1 MSEAERTNPVSD
13 DRQGE
18 ARRRLDRLVARARA
32 AGLWERAWPVLW
44 RGLGVVLAFLAVS
57 WLGLWLDLPPL
68 WRMVGLGLFA
78 VLLVAALLPALRL
91 RALSRREALARI
103 DREAARGGGTA
114 HDPASSIEDTLAVGQ
129 SDPVTRALWAL
140 HQSRAAAAVARL
152 KAGRPRPHMPGHDP
166 LALRAGVLVAALAA
180 LFVAGPEWR
189 GRVAAAFDWREP
201 QAAAPSFR
209 VDGWIDPPIYTRV
222 PPLIVTM
229 SGSGGGPAGDAV
241 QRLRAP
247 VNSILI
253 VRIAGQ
259 GEAELT
265 PNAALVPVAK
275 DEKAASARPA
285 PQSATQGAAQGTS
298 QGAARD
304 NETRASLREER
315 FRLAGGTAELGIA
328 ASGAPP
334 QRLVI
339 ETIPDRPPEVRRV
352 GDLEVNGRGT
362 FNLTYRAKDDYG
374 IASAEGLVEPVKPGR
389 SLVPVPKIGLALP
402 TDATGESDTK
412 TLVDLTDNPWS
423 GARVKLTLV
432 VRDEAGQEGRTETAE
447 VVLPARAFSQ
457 PLARALAEERRRLVT
472 APDEDR
478 ARVQTAL
485 DALRIAPERFTPQPA
500 IFLGLTTAANRL
512 RAAQS
517 DEDLT
522 GVADLLWEMALK
534 IEDGDLSDAEKA
546 LRAAQDRLKE
556 AIDRNAPDEE
566 IKKLTED
573 LKQALDKFMKEFAQ
587 RAKPQNRQQAE
598 RQQQQRGQ
606 TVTPDDLEKM
616 IKDMQEAMQRGD
628 TAEAQRLLD
637 QLRNVLENLQ
647 NAEGGQK
654 SDGGMAEM
662 NRQLD
667 ELDQMSRD
675 QQDLRDETYK
685 EGQQGQQGQRPGSRQ
700 RPQAGQP
707 QGQQGQRGQQPGRQ
721 GEGQDGQQGQQGR
734 GQQGQKGQGQGQ
746 QGQGGGQQ
754 GQSTGQRQQGLR
766 QQLEDL
772 KNRMKQQGLQGE
784 EGLADAE
791 DAMREA
797 EEALGQGRNGDAVDA
812 QGRALDGLKRGAEGM
827 QKQMQQMAEGEGQ
840 GEGQQ
845 DGQSQGRQ
853 GRSGSADDDP
863 LGRPTRGRDLS
874 NGNVRVPNA
883 DESAVQRARRI
894 MEELRRKLGDPSRP
908 QEELDYFERLLRRN

>member
-1 MSEAERTNPVSD
+1 MSEAERTISASD
-13 DRQGE
+13 DRQGA
-18 ARRRLDRLVARARA
+18 ARRRLDQLVARARA

-57 WLGLWLDLPPL
+57 WLGLWLDLSPL
-68 WRMVGLGLFA
+68 WRIVGLGLFA
-78 VLLVAALLPALRL
+78 LLFVAALLPALRL
-91 RALSRREALARI
+91 RPLSRREALARI
-103 DREAARGGGTA
+103 DREATREGGSA

-166 LALRAGVLVAALAA
+166 LALRAGVLIAALAA

-189 GRVAAAFDWREP
+189 GRVAAAFDWRAP

-229 SGSGGGPAGDAV
+229 SGAAKDAV

-247 VNSILI
+247 VNSTLI

-265 PNAALVPVAK
+265 PNAALVPIPE
-275 DEKAASARPA
+275 DEKAASSRPA
-285 PQSATQGAAQGTS
+285 LQSGAQAS
-298 QGAARD
+298 
-304 NETRASLREER
+304 ETRTSLREER

-328 ASGAPP
+328 ASGSEP

-339 ETIPDRPPEVRRV
+339 ETIPDRAPEVSRV

-374 IASAEGLVEPVKPGR
+374 IASAEGLIEPLKAGR

-402 TDATGESDTK
+402 TDATGETETK

-432 VRDEAGQEGRTETAE
+432 VRDEAGQEGRTESAE
-447 VVLPARAFSQ
+447 IVLPARPFTQ

-485 DALRIAPERFTPQPA
+485 DALRIAPERFTPQPG

-512 RAAQS
+512 RAAKS

-556 AIDRNAPDEE
+556 AIERNAPDEE

-598 RQQQQRGQ
+598 RQQQQQNSQ

-628 TAEAQRLLD
+628 TAEAQRLLE

-667 ELDQMSRD
+667 ELDKMSRE
-675 QQDLRDETYK
+675 QQELRDETYK
-685 EGQQGQQGQRPGSRQ
+685 EGQQGQQRPGQRQ
-700 RPQAGQP
+700 RPQPGQ
-707 QGQQGQRGQQPGRQ
+707 QQGQRGQQPGQQ
-721 GEGQDGQQGQQGR
+721 GEGQQGQR
-734 GQQGQKGQGQGQ
+734 GQGQQGQ

-754 GQSTGQRQQGLR
+754 GQSMGQRQQGLR
-766 QQLEDL
+766 EQLQDL

-791 DAMREA
+791 EAMREA
-797 EEALGQGRNGDAVDA
+797 EEALGRGRSGDAVDA

-840 GEGQQ
+840 GEGQK
-845 DGQSQGRQ
+845 DGQSQGQQ
-853 GRSGSADDDP
+853 GRSGSGDDDP

>member
-1 MSEAERTNPVSD
+1 MLASSLVRGALFARRPREPRPNTMSEAEPTKPAGE
-13 DRQGE
+13 DRKSE
-18 ARRRLDRLVARARA
+18 TRRRLDRLVAQARA

-44 RGLGVVLAFLAVS
+44 RGLGIGLAFLAVS
-57 WLGLWLDLPPL
+57 WLGLWLDLSPL
-68 WRMVGLGLFA
+68 WRRVGLGVFA
-78 VLLVAALLPALRL
+78 VLLVLALLPALRL
-91 RALSRREALARI
+91 RTLSRREALARI
-103 DREAARGGGTA
+103 DREAARGGA
-114 HDPASSIEDTLAVGQ
+114 VSHDPASSIEDTLAVGQ
-129 SDPVTRALWAL
+129 ADPATRALWAL

-166 LALRAGVLVAALAA
+166 LALRAGILVATLAA

-201 QAAAPSFR
+201 PAAAPSFR

-229 SGSGGGPAGDAV
+229 SGAGSGAGRDAV
-241 QRLRAP
+241 QHLRAP

-253 VRIAGQ
+253 VRIAGH

-265 PNAALVPVAK
+265 PNAALVPVTKEEAP
-275 DEKAASARPA
+275 ASRARSAPA
-285 PQSATQGAAQGTS
+285 PQGSDARAT
-298 QGAARD
+298 
-304 NETRASLREER
+304 LREER

-328 ASGAPP
+328 ASGAEP

-339 ETIPDRPPEVRRV
+339 ETIPDLPPEVRRV
-352 GDLEVNGRGT
+352 GELEVNGRGT

-374 IASAEGLVEPVKPGR
+374 IASAEGLVEPAKPGR

-402 TDATGESDTK
+402 TDATGETDTK

-432 VRDEAGQEGRTETAE
+432 VRDEAGQEGRTEPAE
-447 VVLPARAFSQ
+447 IVLPARPFSQ

-478 ARVQTAL
+478 TRVQTAL

-512 RAAQS
+512 RAART
-517 DEDLT
+517 DEELIA
-522 GVADLLWEMALK
+522 VADLLWEMALK

-556 AIDRNAPDEE
+556 AIEHNAPDEE
-566 IKKLTED
+566 IKQLTQD

-587 RAKPQNRQQAE
+587 RQKPQNRQQQSE
-598 RQQQQRGQ
+598 RQQQQQRGQ

-647 NAEGGQK
+647 NAENGQK

-667 ELDQMSRD
+667 ELDKMSRE
-675 QQDLRDETYK
+675 QQDLRDETFK
-685 EGQQGQQGQRPGSRQ
+685 EGQQGQRPGQRQ
-700 RPQAGQP
+700 RPQNGP
-707 QGQQGQRGQQPGRQ
+707 QQGQRGQQPGQQ
-721 GEGQDGQQGQQGR
+721 GQQSQGQQGQDQQGQQGR
-734 GQQGQKGQGQGQ
+734 GQPGQGQR
-746 QGQGGGQQ
+746 GQQ

-766 QQLEDL
+766 EQLQDL
-772 KNRMKQQGLQGE
+772 KERMKQQGLQGE

-791 DAMREA
+791 GAMREA
-797 EEALGQGRNGDAVDA
+797 EEALGQGRSGDAVDA
-812 QGRALDGLKRGAEGM
+812 QGRALEGLKRGAEGM

-840 GEGQQ
+840 QEGQSP
-845 DGQSQGRQ
+845 GQQ
-853 GRSGSADDDP
+853 GRSGAADDDP

>member
-1 MSEAERTNPVSD
+1 MSEAERTISASD
-13 DRQGE
+13 DRQGA
-18 ARRRLDRLVARARA
+18 ARRRLDQLVARARA

-57 WLGLWLDLPPL
+57 WLGVWLDLSPL
-68 WRMVGLGLFA
+68 WRIVGLGLFA
-78 VLLVAALLPALRL
+78 LLFVAALLPALRL
-91 RALSRREALARI
+91 RPLSRREALARI
-103 DREAARGGGTA
+103 DREATRQGGSA

-189 GRVAAAFDWREP
+189 GRVAAAFDWRAP

-229 SGSGGGPAGDAV
+229 SGAAKDAV

-247 VNSILI
+247 VNSTLI

-265 PNAALVPVAK
+265 PNAALVPIPR
-275 DEKAASARPA
+275 DEKAASSRPA
-285 PQSATQGAAQGTS
+285 LQSGAQAS
-298 QGAARD
+298 
-304 NETRASLREER
+304 ETRTSLREER

-328 ASGAPP
+328 ASGSEP

-339 ETIPDRPPEVRRV
+339 ETIPDRAPEVSRV
-352 GDLEVNGRGT
+352 GELEVNGRGT

-374 IASAEGLVEPVKPGR
+374 IASAEGLIEPLKAGR

-402 TDATGESDTK
+402 TDATGETETK

-447 VVLPARAFSQ
+447 IVLPARPFTQ

-485 DALRIAPERFTPQPA
+485 DALRIAPERFTPQPG

-512 RAAQS
+512 RAAKS

-556 AIDRNAPDEE
+556 AIERNAPDEE

-587 RAKPQNRQQAE
+587 RAKPQNRQHAE
-598 RQQQQRGQ
+598 RQQQQQNSQ

-628 TAEAQRLLD
+628 TAEAQRLLE

-667 ELDQMSRD
+667 ELDKMSRE
-675 QQDLRDETYK
+675 QQELRDETYK
-685 EGQQGQQGQRPGSRQ
+685 EGQQGQQRPGQRQ
-700 RPQAGQP
+700 RPQPGQ
-707 QGQQGQRGQQPGRQ
+707 QQGQRGQQPGQQ
-721 GEGQDGQQGQQGR
+721 GEGQQGQRGQGQQGQ
-734 GQQGQKGQGQGQ
+734 QGQGQ

-754 GQSTGQRQQGLR
+754 GQSMGQRQQGLR
-766 QQLEDL
+766 EQLQDL

-791 DAMREA
+791 EAMREA
-797 EEALGQGRNGDAVDA
+797 EEALGRGRSGDAVDA

-840 GEGQQ
+840 GEGQK
-845 DGQSQGRQ
+845 DGQSQGQQ
-853 GRSGSADDDP
+853 GRSGSGDDDP

>member
-1 MSEAERTNPVSD
+1 MSEAERTISASD
-13 DRQGE
+13 DRQG
-18 ARRRLDRLVARARA
+18 AAHRRLDQLVARARA

-57 WLGLWLDLPPL
+57 WLGVWLDLSPL
-68 WRMVGLGLFA
+68 WRIVGLGLFA
-78 VLLVAALLPALRL
+78 LLFVAALLPALRL
-91 RALSRREALARI
+91 RPLSRREALARI
-103 DREAARGGGTA
+103 DREATRQGGSA

-140 HQSRAAAAVARL
+140 HQSRATAAVARL

-189 GRVAAAFDWREP
+189 GRVAAAFDWRTP

-229 SGSGGGPAGDAV
+229 SGAAKDAV
-241 QRLRAP
+241 QHLRAP
-247 VNSILI
+247 VNSTLI

-265 PNAALVPVAK
+265 PNAALVPIPK
-275 DEKAASARPA
+275 DEKAASSRPA
-285 PQSATQGAAQGTS
+285 LQSGAQAS
-298 QGAARD
+298 
-304 NETRASLREER
+304 ETRASLREER
-315 FRLAGGTAELGIA
+315 FRLTGGTAELGIA
-328 ASGAPP
+328 ASGSEP

-339 ETIPDRPPEVRRV
+339 ETIPDRAPEVSRV
-352 GDLEVNGRGT
+352 GELEVNGRGT

-374 IASAEGLVEPVKPGR
+374 IASAEGLVEPLKAGR

-402 TDATGESDTK
+402 TDATGETETK

-447 VVLPARAFSQ
+447 IVLPARPFTQ

-472 APDEDR
+472 APDADR

-485 DALRIAPERFTPQPA
+485 DALRIAPERFTPQPG

-512 RAAQS
+512 RVAKS

-522 GVADLLWEMALK
+522 SVADLLWEMALK

-598 RQQQQRGQ
+598 RQQQQQNGQ

-628 TAEAQRLLD
+628 TAEAQRLLE

-654 SDGGMAEM
+654 PDGGMAEM

-667 ELDQMSRD
+667 ELDKMSRE
-675 QQDLRDETYK
+675 QQELRDETYK
-685 EGQQGQQGQRPGSRQ
+685 EGQQGQQRPGQRQ
-700 RPQAGQP
+700 RPQPGQQ
-707 QGQQGQRGQQPGRQ
+707 QGQQGQRGQQPGQQ
-721 GEGQDGQQGQQGR
+721 GEGQQGQRGQGQQGQ
-734 GQQGQKGQGQGQ
+734 QGQGQ

-754 GQSTGQRQQGLR
+754 GQSMGQRQQGLR
-766 QQLEDL
+766 EQLQDL

-791 DAMREA
+791 EAMREA
-797 EEALGQGRNGDAVDA
+797 EEALGRGRSGDAVDA

-840 GEGQQ
+840 GEGEK
-845 DGQSQGRQ
+845 DGQSPGRQ

>member
-1 MSEAERTNPVSD
+1 MSEAERTNLERD
-13 DRQGE
+13 GRQGA
-18 ARRRLDRLVARARA
+18 ARRRLDGLVARARA

-68 WRMVGLGLFA
+68 WRMAGLGLFA
-78 VLLVAALLPALRL
+78 LLLVLALLPALRL
-91 RALSRREALARI
+91 RSLSRREALARL
-103 DREAARGGGTA
+103 DREAARSGGPA
-114 HDPASSIEDTLAVGQ
+114 HDPASAIEDTLAVGQ
-129 SDPVTRALWAL
+129 GDPATRALWAL
-140 HQSRAAAAVARL
+140 HQSRAAAALARL
-152 KAGRPRPHMPGHDP
+152 RAGRPRPDMPGHDP
-166 LALRAGVLVAALAA
+166 LALRAGLLVAALAA

-189 GRVAAAFDWREP
+189 GRLATAFDWREP
-201 QAAAPSFR
+201 PAAAPSFR

-229 SGSGGGPAGDAV
+229 SGNAAEPV

-247 VNSILI
+247 VNSTLI

-259 GEAELT
+259 GDADLT

-275 DEKAASARPA
+275 DAAAPSRPA
-285 PQSATQGAAQGTS
+285 PQTA
-298 QGAARD
+298 AARA
-304 NETRASLREER
+304 TLREER
-315 FRLAGGTAELGIA
+315 FRLVGGTAELGIA
-328 ASGAPP
+328 ASGSEP

-339 ETIPDRPPEVRRV
+339 ETIPDRPPEVRQV
-352 GDLEVNGRGT
+352 GGLEVNGRGT

-374 IASAEGLVEPVKPGR
+374 IASAEGLVEPLKPGR

-402 TDATGESDTK
+402 TDALGETDTK

-447 VVLPARAFSQ
+447 VVLPARPFTQ

-472 APDEDR
+472 APDADR
-478 ARVQTAL
+478 SRVQTAL

-512 RAAQS
+512 RAAK
-517 DEDLT
+517 DDADLT

-556 AIDRNAPDEE
+556 AIERNAPDEE
-566 IKKLTED
+566 VKKLTED

-587 RAKPQNRQQAE
+587 RQKPQNRQQQSE
-598 RQQQQRGQ
+598 RQQQQGGQ

-628 TAEAQRLLD
+628 TAEAQRLLE

-647 NAEGGQK
+647 SAEGGQK

-667 ELDQMSRD
+667 DLDRMSRE

-685 EGQQGQQGQRPGSRQ
+685 EGQRPGPRQ
-700 RPQAGQP
+700 RSQNGQ
-707 QGQQGQRGQQPGRQ
+707 QQGQRGQQPGQRGG
-721 GEGQDGQQGQQGR
+721 GEEGQQGQQGR
-734 GQQGQKGQGQGQ
+734 GQQGQQGQGQ
-746 QGQGGGQQ
+746 QGQGQRGQQ
-754 GQSTGQRQQGLR
+754 GQSMGQRQQGLR
-766 QQLEDL
+766 EQLQDL
-772 KNRMKQQGLQGE
+772 KDRMKQQGLQGE
-784 EGLADAE
+784 DGLADAE
-791 DAMREA
+791 SAMREA

-812 QGRALDGLKRGAEGM
+812 QGRALEGLKRGAEGL
-827 QKQMQQMAEGEGQ
+827 QQQMQQMAEGEGQ
-840 GEGQQ
+840 GQGQQEGQQ
-845 DGQSQGRQ
+845 PGRQ
-853 GRSGSADDDP
+853 GRSGASDDDP

>member
-1 MSEAERTNPVSD
+1 MSEAERTISASD
-13 DRQGE
+13 DRQGA
-18 ARRRLDRLVARARA
+18 ARRRLDQLVARARA

-57 WLGLWLDLPPL
+57 WLGVWLDLSPL
-68 WRMVGLGLFA
+68 WRIVGLGLFA
-78 VLLVAALLPALRL
+78 LLFVAALLPALRL
-91 RALSRREALARI
+91 RPLSRREALARI
-103 DREAARGGGTA
+103 DREATREGGSA

-166 LALRAGVLVAALAA
+166 LALRAGVLIAALAA

-189 GRVAAAFDWREP
+189 GRVAAAFDWRAP

-229 SGSGGGPAGDAV
+229 SGAAKDAV

-247 VNSILI
+247 VNSTLI

-265 PNAALVPVAK
+265 PNAALVPIPK
-275 DEKAASARPA
+275 DEKAASSRPA
-285 PQSATQGAAQGTS
+285 LQSGAQAS
-298 QGAARD
+298 
-304 NETRASLREER
+304 ETRTSLREER

-328 ASGAPP
+328 ASGSEP

-339 ETIPDRPPEVRRV
+339 ETIPDHAPEVSRV

-374 IASAEGLVEPVKPGR
+374 IASAEGLIEPLKAGR

-402 TDATGESDTK
+402 TDATGETETK

-432 VRDEAGQEGRTETAE
+432 VRDEAGQEGRTESAE
-447 VVLPARAFSQ
+447 IVLPARPFTQ

-485 DALRIAPERFTPQPA
+485 DALRIAPERFTPQPG

-512 RAAQS
+512 RAAKS

-556 AIDRNAPDEE
+556 AIERNAPDEE

-598 RQQQQRGQ
+598 RQQQQQNGQ

-628 TAEAQRLLD
+628 TAEAQRLLE

-667 ELDQMSRD
+667 ELDKMSRE
-675 QQDLRDETYK
+675 QQELRDETYK
-685 EGQQGQQGQRPGSRQ
+685 EGQQGQQRPGQRQ
-700 RPQAGQP
+700 RPQPGQ
-707 QGQQGQRGQQPGRQ
+707 QQGQRGQQPGQQ
-721 GEGQDGQQGQQGR
+721 GEGQQGQRGQGQQGQ
-734 GQQGQKGQGQGQ
+734 QGQGQ

-754 GQSTGQRQQGLR
+754 GQSMGQRQQGLR
-766 QQLEDL
+766 EQLQDL

-791 DAMREA
+791 EAMREA
-797 EEALGQGRNGDAVDA
+797 EEALGRGRSGDAVDA

-840 GEGQQ
+840 GEGQK
-845 DGQSQGRQ
+845 DGQSQGQQ
-853 GRSGSADDDP
+853 GRSGSGDDDP

>member
-1 MSEAERTNPVSD
+1 MSEAERTNSSSGDP
-13 DRQGE
+13 QG
-18 ARRRLDRLVARARA
+18 ATRHRLDRLVAQARA

-44 RGLGVVLAFLAVS
+44 RGLGVVLAFLAAS
-57 WLGLWLDLPPL
+57 WLGLWLDVSPL
-68 WRMVGLGLFA
+68 GRMIGLGLFA
-78 VLLVAALLPALRL
+78 LLLVAALWPVVRL

-103 DREAARGGGTA
+103 DREAARDGGTA

-229 SGSGGGPAGDAV
+229 SGTPKDPV

-247 VNSILI
+247 VNSTLI

-275 DEKAASARPA
+275 DEKAASARPTLQNEA
-285 PQSATQGAAQGTS
+285 RGAKA
-298 QGAARD
+298 
-304 NETRASLREER
+304 NETRATLREER

-328 ASGAPP
+328 ASGSEP

-339 ETIPDRPPEVRRV
+339 ETIPDQPPEVRRV

-362 FNLTYRAKDDYG
+362 FNLSYRAKDDYG
-374 IASAEGLVEPVKPGR
+374 IASAEGLVEPLKAGR
-389 SLVPVPKIGLALP
+389 SLVPVPKIALALP
-402 TDATGESDTK
+402 ADATGETDTK

-423 GARVKLTLV
+423 GARVRLTLV

-447 VVLPARAFSQ
+447 IVLPARPFSQ

-472 APDEDR
+472 APDADR
-478 ARVQTAL
+478 GRVQTAL

-500 IFLGLTTAANRL
+500 IFLGLTTAASRL
-512 RAAQS
+512 RAAKS

-556 AIDRNAPDEE
+556 AIERNAPDEE
-566 IKKLTED
+566 VKKLTED

-587 RAKPQNRQQAE
+587 RAKPQNRQQSE
-598 RQQQQRGQ
+598 RQQQRQNGQ

-628 TAEAQRLLD
+628 TAEAQRLLE

-667 ELDQMSRD
+667 ELDKMSRE
-675 QQDLRDETYK
+675 QQELRDETYK
-685 EGQQGQQGQRPGSRQ
+685 EGQQGQQRPGQRQ
-700 RPQAGQP
+700 RPQP
-707 QGQQGQRGQQPGRQ
+707 GQQGQRGQQPGQQ
-721 GEGQDGQQGQQGR
+721 GEGQEGQQGQQGR
-734 GQQGQKGQGQGQ
+734 GQQGQRGQGQGQ
-746 QGQGGGQQ
+746 QGQGSGQQ
-754 GQSTGQRQQGLR
+754 GQNMGQRQQGLR
-766 QQLEDL
+766 EQLQDL

-784 EGLADAE
+784 EGLSDAE
-791 DAMREA
+791 EAMREA
-797 EEALGQGRNGDAVDA
+797 EESLGQGRNGEAVDA

-840 GEGQQ
+840 GQGEGQQ
-845 DGQSQGRQ
+845 DGQSQGQQ

>member
-1 MSEAERTNPVSD
+1 MSEAERTNSSSGDP
-13 DRQGE
+13 QG
-18 ARRRLDRLVARARA
+18 ATRHRLDRLVAQARA

-44 RGLGVVLAFLAVS
+44 RGLGVVLAFLAAS
-57 WLGLWLDLPPL
+57 WLGLWLDVSPL
-68 WRMVGLGLFA
+68 GRMIGLGLFA
-78 VLLVAALLPALRL
+78 LLLVAALWPVVRL

-129 SDPVTRALWAL
+129 SDPVTRALWAM

-166 LALRAGVLVAALAA
+166 LALRAGVLVVALAA

-229 SGSGGGPAGDAV
+229 SGTPKDTV

-247 VNSILI
+247 VNSTLI

-275 DEKAASARPA
+275 DEKAASARPTL
-285 PQSATQGAAQGTS
+285 QNETRGAKA
-298 QGAARD
+298 
-304 NETRASLREER
+304 NETRATLREER

-328 ASGAPP
+328 ASGSEP

-339 ETIPDRPPEVRRV
+339 ETIPDQPPEVRRV

-362 FNLTYRAKDDYG
+362 FNLSYRAKDDYG
-374 IASAEGLVEPVKPGR
+374 IASAEGLVEPLKAGR
-389 SLVPVPKIGLALP
+389 SLVPVPKIALALP
-402 TDATGESDTK
+402 ADATGETDTK

-423 GARVKLTLV
+423 GARVRLTLV

-447 VVLPARAFSQ
+447 IVLPARPFSQ

-472 APDEDR
+472 APDADR
-478 ARVQTAL
+478 GRVQTAL

-500 IFLGLTTAANRL
+500 IFLGLTTAASRL
-512 RAAQS
+512 RAAKS

-556 AIDRNAPDEE
+556 AIERNAPDEE
-566 IKKLTED
+566 VKKLTED

-587 RAKPQNRQQAE
+587 RAKPQNRQQSE
-598 RQQQQRGQ
+598 RQQQQQNGQ

-628 TAEAQRLLD
+628 TAEAQRLLE

-667 ELDQMSRD
+667 ELDKMSRE
-675 QQDLRDETYK
+675 QQELRDETYK
-685 EGQQGQQGQRPGSRQ
+685 EGQQGQQRPGQRQ
-700 RPQAGQP
+700 RPQP
-707 QGQQGQRGQQPGRQ
+707 GQQGQRGQQPGQQ
-721 GEGQDGQQGQQGR
+721 GEGQEGQQGQQGR
-734 GQQGQKGQGQGQ
+734 GQQGQRGQGQGQ
-746 QGQGGGQQ
+746 QGQGSGQQ
-754 GQSTGQRQQGLR
+754 GQNMGQRQQGLR
-766 QQLEDL
+766 EQLQDL

-784 EGLADAE
+784 EGLSDAE
-791 DAMREA
+791 EAMREA
-797 EEALGQGRNGDAVDA
+797 EESLGQGRNGEAVDA

-827 QKQMQQMAEGEGQ
+827 HKQMQQMAEGEGQ
-840 GEGQQ
+840 GQGEGQQ
-845 DGQSQGRQ
+845 DGQSQGQQ

>member
-1 MSEAERTNPVSD
+1 MSEAERTISASD
-13 DRQGE
+13 DRQGA
-18 ARRRLDRLVARARA
+18 ARRRLDQLVARARA

-57 WLGLWLDLPPL
+57 WLGVWLDLSPL
-68 WRMVGLGLFA
+68 WRIVGLGLFA
-78 VLLVAALLPALRL
+78 LLFVAALLPALRL
-91 RALSRREALARI
+91 RPLSRREALARI
-103 DREAARGGGTA
+103 DREATRQGGSA

-189 GRVAAAFDWREP
+189 GRVAAAFDWRAP

-229 SGSGGGPAGDAV
+229 SGAAKDAV

-247 VNSILI
+247 VNSTLI

-265 PNAALVPVAK
+265 PNAALVPIPK
-275 DEKAASARPA
+275 DEKAASSRPA
-285 PQSATQGAAQGTS
+285 LQSGAQAS
-298 QGAARD
+298 
-304 NETRASLREER
+304 ETRTSLREER

-328 ASGAPP
+328 ASGSEP

-339 ETIPDRPPEVRRV
+339 ETIPDHAPEVSRV

-374 IASAEGLVEPVKPGR
+374 IASAEGVIEPLKAGR

-402 TDATGESDTK
+402 TDATGETETK

-432 VRDEAGQEGRTETAE
+432 VRDEAGQEGRTESAE
-447 VVLPARAFSQ
+447 IVLPARPFTQ

-485 DALRIAPERFTPQPA
+485 DALRIAPERFTPQPG

-512 RAAQS
+512 RAAKS

-556 AIDRNAPDEE
+556 AIERNAPDEE

-598 RQQQQRGQ
+598 RQQQQQNSQ

-628 TAEAQRLLD
+628 TAEAQRLLE

-667 ELDQMSRD
+667 ELDKMSRE
-675 QQDLRDETYK
+675 QQELRDETYK
-685 EGQQGQQGQRPGSRQ
+685 EGQQGQQRPGQRQ
-700 RPQAGQP
+700 RPQPGQ
-707 QGQQGQRGQQPGRQ
+707 QQGQRGQQPGQQ
-721 GEGQDGQQGQQGR
+721 GEGQQGQRGQGQQGQ
-734 GQQGQKGQGQGQ
+734 QGQGQ

-754 GQSTGQRQQGLR
+754 GQSMGQRQQGLR
-766 QQLEDL
+766 EQLQDL

-791 DAMREA
+791 EAMREA
-797 EEALGQGRNGDAVDA
+797 EEALGRGRSGDAVDA

-840 GEGQQ
+840 GEGQK
-845 DGQSQGRQ
+845 DGQSQGQQ
-853 GRSGSADDDP
+853 GRSGSGDDDP

>member
-1 MSEAERTNPVSD
+1 MSEAERTISERD
-13 DRQGE
+13 GRQG
-18 ARRRLDRLVARARA
+18 AAGRLDRLVAQARA
-32 AGLWERAWPVLW
+32 AGLWERVWPVLW
-44 RGLGVVLAFLAVS
+44 RGFGVGLAFLAVS

-68 WRMVGLGLFA
+68 WRMAGLGLFA
-78 VLLVAALLPALRL
+78 ILLVFALLPALRL
-91 RALSRREALARI
+91 KRLSRREALARI
-103 DREAARGGGTA
+103 DREAAREGGLA
-114 HDPASSIEDTLAVGQ
+114 HDPASAIEDTLAVGQ
-129 SDPVTRALWAL
+129 TDPATRALWAL

-152 KAGRPRPHMPGHDP
+152 RAGRPRPDMPGHDP
-166 LALRAGVLVAALAA
+166 LALRAGLLVAALAA

-189 GRVAAAFDWREP
+189 GRVSAAFDWREP
-201 QAAAPSFR
+201 PAAAPSFR

-222 PPLIVTM
+222 PPLIVAM
-229 SGSGGGPAGDAV
+229 SGNAADPV

-247 VNSILI
+247 VNSTLI

-275 DEKAASARPA
+275 DESAPSRAAPA
-285 PQSATQGAAQGTS
+285 PQAS
-298 QGAARD
+298 AARA
-304 NETRASLREER
+304 TLREER
-315 FRLAGGTAELGIA
+315 FRLVGGTAELGIA
-328 ASGAPP
+328 ASGSEP

-339 ETIPDRPPEVRRV
+339 ETIPDRPPEVQQV
-352 GDLEVNGRGT
+352 GGLEVNGRGT

-374 IASAEGLVEPVKPGR
+374 IASAEGLVEPLKAGR

-402 TDATGESDTK
+402 ADALGETDTK

-432 VRDEAGQEGRTETAE
+432 VRDEAGQEGRTQPAE
-447 VVLPARAFSQ
+447 IVLPARVFTQ

-512 RAAQS
+512 RAAKT
-517 DEDLT
+517 DADLT

-556 AIDRNAPDEE
+556 AIERNAPDEE
-566 IKKLTED
+566 VKKLTED

-587 RAKPQNRQQAE
+587 RQKPQNRQQQSE
-598 RQQQQRGQ
+598 RQQQQQKGGQ

-628 TAEAQRLLD
+628 TAEAQRLLE

-647 NAEGGQK
+647 SAENGQK

-667 ELDQMSRD
+667 DLDRMSRE

-685 EGQQGQQGQRPGSRQ
+685 EGQQGQRPGPRQ
-700 RPQAGQP
+700 RQQNGQQ
-707 QGQQGQRGQQPGRQ
+707 QGQQGQRGQQPGQRGQ
-721 GEGQDGQQGQQGR
+721 GEEGQQGQQGR
-734 GQQGQKGQGQGQ
+734 GQQGQQGQGQGQ
-746 QGQGGGQQ
+746 RGQQ
-754 GQSTGQRQQGLR
+754 GQNMGQRQQGLR
-766 QQLEDL
+766 EQLQDL
-772 KNRMKQQGLQGE
+772 KERMKQQGLQGE

-791 DAMREA
+791 GAMREA

-812 QGRALDGLKRGAEGM
+812 QGRALDGLKRGAEGL
-827 QKQMQQMAEGEGQ
+827 QQQMQQMAEGEGQ
-840 GEGQQ
+840 GQQEGQSP
-845 DGQSQGRQ
+845 GQQ
-853 GRSGSADDDP
+853 GRSGASDDDP

>member
-1 MSEAERTNPVSD
+1 MSEAERTISVSD

-18 ARRRLDRLVARARA
+18 ARRRLDRLVGRARA
-32 AGLWERAWPVLW
+32 AGLWERVWPVLW
-44 RGLGVVLAFLAVS
+44 RGLGVALAFLAVS
-57 WLGLWLDLPPL
+57 WLGLWLDLSPL

-78 VLLVAALLPALRL
+78 VLFVAALLPAFRL

-103 DREAARGGGTA
+103 DREAARQGGSV

-166 LALRAGVLVAALAA
+166 LALRAGILVAALAA

-189 GRVAAAFDWREP
+189 GRVAAAFDWRAP

-229 SGSGGGPAGDAV
+229 SGATKDAV

-247 VNSILI
+247 VNSTLI

-265 PNAALVPVAK
+265 PNAALVPVPR
-275 DEKAASARPA
+275 DEKAAPGRPA
-285 PQSATQGAAQGTS
+285 PQGVAQNSAKG
-298 QGAARD
+298 
-304 NETRASLREER
+304 NETRTSLREER

-328 ASGAPP
+328 ASGSEP

-339 ETIPDRPPEVRRV
+339 EAIPDQPPEVRRV

-362 FNLTYRAKDDYG
+362 FNLSYRAKDDYG
-374 IASAEGLVEPVKPGR
+374 IASADGLVEPLKAGR
-389 SLVPVPKIGLALP
+389 SLVPVPKIALALP
-402 TDATGESDTK
+402 TDATGETDTK

-447 VVLPARAFSQ
+447 IVLPARPFSQ

-478 ARVQTAL
+478 DRVQTAL
-485 DALRIAPERFTPQPA
+485 DALRIAPERFTPQPG

-512 RAAQS
+512 RAAKS

-522 GVADLLWEMALK
+522 NVADLLWEMALK

-587 RAKPQNRQQAE
+587 RAKPQRQQQSE
-598 RQQQQRGQ
+598 RQQQQQGGQ

-647 NAEGGQK
+647 NAESGQK

-667 ELDQMSRD
+667 ELDKMSRE
-675 QQDLRDETYK
+675 QQELRDETYK
-685 EGQQGQQGQRPGSRQ
+685 EGQQGQQRPGQRQ
-700 RPQAGQP
+700 RPQPGQQ
-707 QGQQGQRGQQPGRQ
+707 QGQQGQRGQQPGQQ
-721 GEGQDGQQGQQGR
+721 GEGQEGQQGQQGR
-734 GQQGQKGQGQGQ
+734 GQQGQRGQGQGQ
-746 QGQGGGQQ
+746 QGQSGGQQ
-754 GQSTGQRQQGLR
+754 GQNMGQRQQGLR
-766 QQLEDL
+766 EQLQDL

-791 DAMREA
+791 EAMREA
-797 EEALGQGRNGDAVDA
+797 EEALGRGRNGDAVDA

-853 GRSGSADDDP
+853 GRSGSSDDDP

>member
-1 MSEAERTNPVSD
+1 MSEADRTNSVSD

-44 RGLGVVLAFLAVS
+44 RGLGVALAFLAVS
-57 WLGLWLDLPPL
+57 WLGLWLDLSPL
-68 WRMVGLGLFA
+68 GRMVGLGLFA
-78 VLLVAALLPALRL
+78 LLFVAALLPALRL
-91 RALSRREALARI
+91 RSLSRREALARI
-103 DREAARGGGTA
+103 DREAARQGGSA

-152 KAGRPRPHMPGHDP
+152 KAGHPRPHMPGHDP
-166 LALRAGVLVAALAA
+166 LALRAGILVATLAA

-229 SGSGGGPAGDAV
+229 SGTAKEAV

-247 VNSILI
+247 VNSTLI

-265 PNAALVPVAK
+265 PNAALVPIPR
-275 DEKAASARPA
+275 DEKAAPNRPA
-285 PQSATQGAAQGTS
+285 PQGAPQNGGQNGGKS
-298 QGAARD
+298 S
-304 NETRASLREER
+304 ETRASLREER

-328 ASGAPP
+328 ASGSEPH
-334 QRLVI
+334 RLVI
-339 ETIPDRPPEVRRV
+339 ETIPDRPPEVSRV

-362 FNLTYRAKDDYG
+362 FNITYRAKDDYG
-374 IASAEGLVEPVKPGR
+374 IASAEGLIEPLKAGR
-389 SLVPVPKIGLALP
+389 SLVPVPKIALALP
-402 TDATGESDTK
+402 TDATGETETK

-447 VVLPARAFSQ
+447 IVLPARPFSQ

-512 RAAQS
+512 RAAKS

-522 GVADLLWEMALK
+522 NVADLLWEMALK

-587 RAKPQNRQQAE
+587 RAKPQRQPQAE
-598 RQQQQRGQ
+598 RRQQQGGQ

-647 NAEGGQK
+647 NAERGQK

-667 ELDQMSRD
+667 ELDKMSRD

-685 EGQQGQQGQRPGSRQ
+685 EGQQGQQRPGQRQ
-700 RPQAGQP
+700 RPQPGQQ
-707 QGQQGQRGQQPGRQ
+707 QGQQGQRGQQPGQQ
-721 GEGQDGQQGQQGR
+721 GEGQQGQR
-734 GQQGQKGQGQGQ
+734 GQGQQGQGQ

-754 GQSTGQRQQGLR
+754 GQNMGQRQQGLR
-766 QQLEDL
+766 EQLQDL

-791 DAMREA
+791 EAMREA
-797 EEALGQGRNGDAVDA
+797 EEALGRGRNGDAVDA

-894 MEELRRKLGDPSRP
+894 MEELRRKLGDSSRP

>member
-1 MSEAERTNPVSD
+1 MSEAERTISASD
-13 DRQGE
+13 DRQGA
-18 ARRRLDRLVARARA
+18 ARRRLDQLVARARA

-57 WLGLWLDLPPL
+57 WLGVWLDLSPL
-68 WRMVGLGLFA
+68 WRIVGLGLFA
-78 VLLVAALLPALRL
+78 LLFVAALLPALRL
-91 RALSRREALARI
+91 RPLSRREALARI
-103 DREAARGGGTA
+103 DREATRQGGSA

-189 GRVAAAFDWREP
+189 GRVAAAFDWRAP

-229 SGSGGGPAGDAV
+229 SGAAKDAV

-247 VNSILI
+247 VNSTLI

-265 PNAALVPVAK
+265 PNAALVPIPK
-275 DEKAASARPA
+275 DEKAASSRPA
-285 PQSATQGAAQGTS
+285 LQSGAQAS
-298 QGAARD
+298 
-304 NETRASLREER
+304 ETRTSLREER

-328 ASGAPP
+328 ASGSEP

-339 ETIPDRPPEVRRV
+339 ETIPDRAPEVSRV

-374 IASAEGLVEPVKPGR
+374 IASAEGLIEPLKAGR

-402 TDATGESDTK
+402 TDATGETETK

-447 VVLPARAFSQ
+447 IVLPARPFTQ

-485 DALRIAPERFTPQPA
+485 DALRIAPERFTPQPG

-512 RAAQS
+512 RAAKS

-556 AIDRNAPDEE
+556 AIERNAPDEE

-598 RQQQQRGQ
+598 RQQQQQNSQ

-628 TAEAQRLLD
+628 TAEAQRLLE

-667 ELDQMSRD
+667 ELDKMSRE
-675 QQDLRDETYK
+675 QQELRDETYK
-685 EGQQGQQGQRPGSRQ
+685 EGQQGQQRPGQRQ
-700 RPQAGQP
+700 RPQPGQ
-707 QGQQGQRGQQPGRQ
+707 QQGQRGQQPGQQ
-721 GEGQDGQQGQQGR
+721 GEGQQGQRGQGQQGQ
-734 GQQGQKGQGQGQ
+734 QGQGQ

-754 GQSTGQRQQGLR
+754 GQSMGQRQQGLR
-766 QQLEDL
+766 EQLQDL

-791 DAMREA
+791 EAMREA
-797 EEALGQGRNGDAVDA
+797 EEALGRGRSGDAVDA

-840 GEGQQ
+840 GEGQK
-845 DGQSQGRQ
+845 DGQSQGQQ
-853 GRSGSADDDP
+853 GRSGSGDDDP

>member
-1 MSEAERTNPVSD
+1 MSEAERTISASD
-13 DRQGE
+13 DSQDEARQGE

-44 RGLGVVLAFLAVS
+44 RGLGVALAFLAVS
-57 WLGLWLDLPPL
+57 WLGLWLDLTPP
-68 WRMVGLGLFA
+68 WRMAGLALFA
-78 VLLVAALLPALRL
+78 LLFVAALWPAARL

-103 DREAARGGGTA
+103 DREAARGGGSA
-114 HDPASSIEDTLAVGQ
+114 HDPASAIEDTLAVGQ
-129 SDPVTRALWAL
+129 TDPVTRALWAL
-140 HQSRAAAAVARL
+140 HQSRAGAAVARL

-229 SGSGGGPAGDAV
+229 SGAAKDPV

-247 VNSILI
+247 VNSTLI

-265 PNAALVPVAK
+265 PNAALVAIPR
-275 DEKAASARPA
+275 DEKAGPARPA
-285 PQSATQGAAQGTS
+285 PQGAAKGDVK
-298 QGAARD
+298 GG
-304 NETRASLREER
+304 ETRTSLREER
-315 FRLAGGTAELGIA
+315 FRLVGGTAELGIA
-328 ASGAPP
+328 ASGSEP

-339 ETIPDRPPEVRRV
+339 ETIPDRPPEVSRV

-362 FNLTYRAKDDYG
+362 FNLTYRARDDYG
-374 IASAEGLVEPVKPGR
+374 IASAEGLVEPLKAGR
-389 SLVPVPKIGLALP
+389 SLVPVPKIPLALP
-402 TDATGESDTK
+402 TDATGETETK

-447 VVLPARAFSQ
+447 IVLPARPFSQ

-472 APDEDR
+472 APDADR

-485 DALRIAPERFTPQPA
+485 DALRIAPDRFTPQPA

-512 RAAQS
+512 RAARS
-517 DEDLT
+517 DGDLT

-587 RAKPQNRQQAE
+587 RAKPQRPQQAE
-598 RQQQQRGQ
+598 RQQQQQQGGQ

-616 IKDMQEAMQRGD
+616 IKDMQEAMKRGD

-647 NAEGGQK
+647 NAENGP
-654 SDGGMAEM
+654 SSEGGMAEM

-667 ELDQMSRD
+667 ELDKMSRE

-685 EGQQGQQGQRPGSRQ
+685 EGQQGQRPGQRQ
-700 RPQAGQP
+700 RPQPGQQ
-707 QGQQGQRGQQPGRQ
+707 QGQQGQRGQQPGQQ

-734 GQQGQKGQGQGQ
+734 GQQGQQGQGQGQ
-746 QGQGGGQQ
+746 RGQQ
-754 GQSTGQRQQGLR
+754 GQSMGQRQQGLR
-766 QQLEDL
+766 EQLQDL

-791 DAMREA
+791 EAMREA
-797 EEALGQGRNGDAVDA
+797 EEALGRGRSGDAVDA

-827 QKQMQQMAEGEGQ
+827 QKQMQQMAEGQ

>member
-1 MSEAERTNPVSD
+1 MSEAERTNSSSGDP
-13 DRQGE
+13 QG
-18 ARRRLDRLVARARA
+18 ATRHRLDRLVAQARA

-44 RGLGVVLAFLAVS
+44 RGLGVVLAFLAAS
-57 WLGLWLDLPPL
+57 WLGLWLDVSPL
-68 WRMVGLGLFA
+68 GRMIGLGLFA
-78 VLLVAALLPALRL
+78 LLLVAALWPVVRL

-229 SGSGGGPAGDAV
+229 SGTPKDPV

-247 VNSILI
+247 VNSTLI

-275 DEKAASARPA
+275 DEKAASARPTLQNEA
-285 PQSATQGAAQGTS
+285 RGAKA
-298 QGAARD
+298 
-304 NETRASLREER
+304 NETRATLREER

-328 ASGAPP
+328 ASGSEP

-339 ETIPDRPPEVRRV
+339 ETIPDQPPEVRRV

-362 FNLTYRAKDDYG
+362 FNLSYRAKDDYG
-374 IASAEGLVEPVKPGR
+374 IASAEGLVEPLKAGR
-389 SLVPVPKIGLALP
+389 SLVPVPKITLALP
-402 TDATGESDTK
+402 ADATGETDTK

-423 GARVKLTLV
+423 GARVKLTLL

-447 VVLPARAFSQ
+447 IVLPARPFSQ

-472 APDEDR
+472 APDDDR
-478 ARVQTAL
+478 GRVQTAL

-500 IFLGLTTAANRL
+500 IFLGLTTAASRL
-512 RAAQS
+512 RAAKS

-556 AIDRNAPDEE
+556 AIERNAPDEE
-566 IKKLTED
+566 VKKLTED

-587 RAKPQNRQQAE
+587 RAKPQNRQQSE
-598 RQQQQRGQ
+598 RQQQQQNGQ

-628 TAEAQRLLD
+628 TAEAQRLLE

-667 ELDQMSRD
+667 ELDKMSRE
-675 QQDLRDETYK
+675 QQELRDETYK
-685 EGQQGQQGQRPGSRQ
+685 EGQQGQQRPGQRQ
-700 RPQAGQP
+700 RPQP
-707 QGQQGQRGQQPGRQ
+707 GQQGQRGQQPGQQ
-721 GEGQDGQQGQQGR
+721 GEGQEGQQGQQGR
-734 GQQGQKGQGQGQ
+734 GQQGQRGQGQGQ

-754 GQSTGQRQQGLR
+754 GQNMGQRQQGLR
-766 QQLEDL
+766 EQLQDL

-784 EGLADAE
+784 EGLSDAE
-791 DAMREA
+791 EAMREA
-797 EEALGQGRNGDAVDA
+797 EESLGQGRNGEAVDA

-840 GEGQQ
+840 GQGEGQQ
-845 DGQSQGRQ
+845 DGQSQGQQ

>member
-1 MSEAERTNPVSD
+1 MSEPERTISASD
-13 DRQGE
+13 DRQSA
-18 ARRRLDRLVARARA
+18 ARRRLDQLVARARA

-57 WLGLWLDLPPL
+57 WLGLWLDLLPL
-68 WRMVGLGLFA
+68 WRIVGLGLFA
-78 VLLVAALLPALRL
+78 LLFFAALLPALRL
-91 RALSRREALARI
+91 RPLSRREALARI
-103 DREAARGGGTA
+103 DREATRQGGSA

-189 GRVAAAFDWREP
+189 GRVAAAFDWRAP

-229 SGSGGGPAGDAV
+229 SGAAKDAV

-247 VNSILI
+247 VNSTLI

-265 PNAALVPVAK
+265 PNAALVPIPK
-275 DEKAASARPA
+275 DEKAASSRPA
-285 PQSATQGAAQGTS
+285 LQSGAQAS
-298 QGAARD
+298 
-304 NETRASLREER
+304 ETRTSLREER

-328 ASGAPP
+328 ASGSEP

-339 ETIPDRPPEVRRV
+339 ETIPDRAPEVSRV

-374 IASAEGLVEPVKPGR
+374 IASAEGLIEPLKAGR

-402 TDATGESDTK
+402 TDATGETETK

-447 VVLPARAFSQ
+447 IVLPARPFTQ

-485 DALRIAPERFTPQPA
+485 DALRIAPERFTPQPG

-512 RAAQS
+512 RAAKS

-556 AIDRNAPDEE
+556 AIERNAPDEE

-598 RQQQQRGQ
+598 RQQQQQNSQ

-628 TAEAQRLLD
+628 TAEAQRLLE

-667 ELDQMSRD
+667 ELDKMSRE
-675 QQDLRDETYK
+675 QQELRDETYK
-685 EGQQGQQGQRPGSRQ
+685 EGQQGQQRPGQRQ
-700 RPQAGQP
+700 RPQPGQ
-707 QGQQGQRGQQPGRQ
+707 QQGQRGQQPGQQ
-721 GEGQDGQQGQQGR
+721 GEGQQGQRGQGQQGQ
-734 GQQGQKGQGQGQ
+734 QGQGQ

-754 GQSTGQRQQGLR
+754 GQSMGQRQQGLR
-766 QQLEDL
+766 EQLQDL

-791 DAMREA
+791 EAMREA
-797 EEALGQGRNGDAVDA
+797 EEALGRGRSGDAVDA

-840 GEGQQ
+840 GEGQK
-845 DGQSQGRQ
+845 DGQSQGQQ
-853 GRSGSADDDP
+853 GRSGSGDDDP

-894 MEELRRKLGDPSRP
+894 IEELRRKLGDPSRP